1 MESLYDNL
9 DLPPALISSATP
21 VADWVVVWPVAL
33 SLLGAGL
40 LVMLRGQRL
49 LQLPVAAA
57 FVLAVVV
64 SNAFLALRVLESGP
78 LAMTMSKWLPPFGI
92 TFAVDMTGALF
103 SLAASVSTLIVVIY
117 AQSEIDER
125 EQKFGFYP
133 MLLLLQC
140 GVCGSFLTGDIFN
153 LYVWFEVMLIA
164 SFGLL
169 VLGGRKVQLDGA
181 VKYGF
186 LNLLATAFFLVS
198 VAYLY
203 GLTGTLN
210 IADLAGKTADIPL
223 GPMLT
228 VSALFL
234 FAFSVKAAAFPANAW
249 LPAAYHT
256 PAVSVSALFGG
267 LLTKVG
273 AYAIIRIL
281 MVVLPEG
288 RMLLEPVIAVVAVLT
303 MLLGPLGALAQTNIR
318 RAVGFL
324 VIGGIGALFAG
335 LSLGTLHGIG
345 GAVFYAAHS
354 MLTLTALYLAAGL
367 VEKMSGTQDIRL
379 MGGIYAANSWLSIV
393 FIILVF
399 AVSGLPPFLGF
410 WPKLL
415 LVEGSMRAGDWFLV
429 IGLLLNS
436 FLTLIAASRLWLHVF
451 WRNGQ
456 EGERSEQP
464 NAMLRPLDEAGNRFA
479 LPSVAVL
486 VALIVVLG
494 LFPNTLFTASGM
506 AGFDMTDPSR
516 YIDAVFAEVPQ
527 P

>member
-9 DLPPALISSATP
+9 DLPAALITSATP
-21 VADWVVVWPVAL
+21 AADWVVVWPVAL

-40 LVMLRGQRL
+40 LVMLREQKA

-64 SNAFLALRVLESGP
+64 SNILLALRVFEYGP
-78 LAMTMSKWLPPFGI
+78 VAMTMSKWLPPFGI

-103 SLAASVSTLIVVIY
+103 SLAASISVLVVVFY
-117 AQSEIDER
+117 AQSEIDSR
-125 EQKFGFYP
+125 EQKYGFYP
-133 MLLLLQC
+133 MLLLMQC

-153 LYVWFEVMLIA
+153 LYVWFEVMLIS

-181 VKYGF
+181 VTYGF

-210 IADLAGKTADIPL
+210 IADLAGKTGDIPL

-228 VSALFL
+228 VAALFL

-273 AYAIIRIL
+273 AYAAIRVL
-281 MVVLPEG
+281 MVILPEG
-288 RMLLEPVIAVVAVLT
+288 RVMLEPVIAVIATMT

-318 RAVGFL
+318 RAIGFL

-345 GAVFYAAHS
+345 GAVFYATHS

-379 MGGIYAANSWLSIV
+379 MGGIYAANSWFSII

-399 AVSGLPPFLGF
+399 AVAGLPPLLGF

-415 LVEGSMRAGDWFLV
+415 LVEGSMRAGDWMLV
-429 IGLLLNS
+429 AALLLNS

-464 NAMLRPLDEAGNRFA
+464 NAMLRPLDKAENRFA
-479 LPSVAVL
+479 MPSV
-486 VALIVVLG
+486 VALVVLIVG
-494 LFPNTLFTASGM
+494 LGLLPNTLFTASGM

-527 P
+527 

>member
-1 MESLYDNL
+1 MASPYESL
-9 DLPPALISSATP
+9 DLPPAMITSAT
-21 VADWVVVWPVAL
+21 AASDWIVVWPVAL
-33 SLLGAGL
+33 ALLGAGL
-40 LVMLRGQRL
+40 LVMLRWWRHMQ
-49 LQLPVAAA
+49 VTFAAA
-57 FVLAVVV
+57 FVAAIII
-64 SNAFLALRVLESGP
+64 SNIYLVLRIFETGP
-78 LAMTMSKWLPPFGI
+78 VAMTMGKWLPPFGI
-92 TFAVDMTGALF
+92 TFAADMTSALF
-103 SLAASVSTLIVVIY
+103 SLAASVSAFFVIFY
-117 AQSEIDER
+117 AQSEVDNR
-125 EQKFGFYP
+125 EHRFGYYP
-133 MLLLLQC
+133 MLLLLLG

-153 LYVWFEVMLIA
+153 LYVWFEVMLIS

-186 LNLLATAFFLVS
+186 LNFLATGFFLVA

-210 IADLAGKTADIPL
+210 FADLAGKTGDLPL
-223 GPMLT
+223 GAMLT

-234 FAFSVKAAAFPANAW
+234 FAFGIKAAAFPANAW
-249 LPAAYHT
+249 LPASYHT
-256 PAVSVSALFGG
+256 PAISVSAIFGG

-273 AYAIIRIL
+273 AYAAIRVL
-281 MVVLPEG
+281 TMVLPEG
-288 RMLLEPVIAVVAVLT
+288 RIMLEPVIAVVAIAS

-324 VIGGIGALFAG
+324 VIGGIGALFSG
-335 LSLGTLHGIG
+335 LALGTLHGLG
-345 GAVFYAAHS
+345 GAAFYATHS
-354 MLTLTALYLAAGL
+354 ILTLTALYLTVGL

-379 MGGIYAANSWLSIV
+379 MGGIYAANSLLSIL
-393 FIILVF
+393 FIVLVF
-399 AVSGLPPFLGF
+399 AVAGLPPFLGF

-415 LVEGSMRAGDWFLV
+415 LVEGGIRAGDWFIV
-429 IGLLLNS
+429 AALLLNS
-436 FLTLIAASRLWLHVF
+436 ILTLMAASRIWAHVF

-464 NAMLRPLDEAGNRFA
+464 NAMLRPLTRQENGFA
-479 LPSVAVL
+479 LTSTAAL

-494 LFPNTLFTASGM
+494 LFPNTLFNATGM

>member
-1 MESLYDNL
+1 MATPYDNFE
-9 DLPPALISSATP
+9 LPPAMITSATAA
-21 VADWVVVWPVAL
+21 ADWVVVWPVAL

-40 LVMLRGQRL
+40 LVMLRNQRHV
-49 LQLPVAAA
+49 QLGVAAA
-57 FVLAVVV
+57 FVLAVVI
-64 SNAFLALRVLESGP
+64 SNAMLAIRVFESGP
-78 LAMTMSKWLPPFGI
+78 VSMTMSKWLPPFGI
-92 TFAVDMTGALF
+92 TFAVDMTGAIF
-103 SLAASVSTLIVVIY
+103 SLAASVAILFVVFY
-117 AQSEIDER
+117 ARSEIDAR

-153 LYVWFEVMLIA
+153 LYVWFEVMLIS

-169 VLGGRKVQLDGA
+169 ILGGRKVQLDGA

-186 LNLLATAFFLVS
+186 LNLLATALFLVT

-210 IADLAGKTADIPL
+210 IADLVAKADGLPV

-228 VSALFL
+228 VAALFL
-234 FAFSVKAAAFPANAW
+234 FSFSVKSAAFPANAW
-249 LPAAYHT
+249 LPASYHT

-273 AYAIIRIL
+273 AYAIIRVL
-281 MVVLPEG
+281 MVILPEG
-288 RMLLEPVIAVVAVLT
+288 RIMLEPVIAVVAVMT
-303 MLLGPLGALAQTNIR
+303 MLLGPLGALAQTNLR

-335 LSLGTLHGIG
+335 LSLGSLHGIG
-345 GAVFYAAHS
+345 GSVFYAVHS

-367 VEKMSGTQDIRL
+367 VEKMSGTQDVRM
-379 MGGIYAANSWLSIV
+379 MGGIYAANSVLSIV

-399 AVSGLPPFLGF
+399 AVAGLPPFLGF

-415 LVEGSMRAGDWFLV
+415 LVEGGIRAGDWFIV
-429 IGLLLNS
+429 AGILLNS
-436 FLTLIAASRLWLHVF
+436 FLTLIAASRLWAHIF
-451 WRNGQ
+451 WRNGP

-464 NAMLRPLDEAGNRFA
+464 NTMLRSLNPTENGFA
-479 LPSVAVL
+479 LTSL
-486 VALIVVLG
+486 VGLVGLIVVLG
-494 LFPNTLFTASGM
+494 LFPNTLFTVSGM
-506 AGFDMTDPSR
+506 AGFDLIDPSR
-516 YIDAVFAEVPQ
+516 YVDAVFAEVPQ